1 MLRRNEQGFA
11 KINLG
16 LRVLGRRPDGYH
28 NIQTVFQSVDLSD
41 DVEVE
46 FRPAKRRTISLHCDQ
61 PDLNNRSNLAW
72 RAAERLLTRLGVNAR
87 VHITLS
93 KRIPVGTGLGGGS
106 SDAGAVLRAISKL
119 VAEPPPSRTLF
130 DVASAIGSDVPYFLV
145 GGAVTAS
152 GRGTDL
158 SPIPELPPAWTVI
171 ALPDVSVSTVWAY
184 QALADSRVT
193 GLTQF
198 PPWTRIENADL
209 ESLTFE
215 AQGAKGLSERIH
227 NDFESVVFQRYPALE
242 TIKRQLLANGARGA
256 SLSGSGSAVFGIFC
270 SFHNASQAA
279 DSLSSE
285 GARTE
290 VARFLTRSDCGLA
303 LEMDKGPRETD
314 GVGD

>member
-1 MLRRNEQGFA
+1 MLRRNERGFA

-28 NIQTVFQSVDLSD
+28 DIQTVFQSVDLSD

-46 FRPAKRRTISLHCDQ
+46 VEPAKRRTITLHCDQ
-61 PDLNNRSNLAW
+61 PDLNNQSNLAW
-72 RAAERLLTRLGVNAR
+72 RAAESLLTRLGVTAR

-106 SDAGAVLRAISKL
+106 SDAGAVLRAISHIL
-119 VAEPPPSRTLF
+119 PDPPPSQTLF

-145 GGAVTAS
+145 GGAVAAS

-158 SPIPELPPAWTVI
+158 APIPELPRAWTVI
-171 ALPDVSVSTVWAY
+171 VLTDVSVSTAWAY

-198 PPWTRIENADL
+198 PPWTRIESADL
-209 ESLTFE
+209 EASALE
-215 AQGAKGLSERIH
+215 ARGAKSLSERIQ
-227 NDFESVVFQRYPALE
+227 NDFESVVFQRYPTLE
-242 TIKRQLLANGARGA
+242 RIKRQLLANGARGA
-256 SLSGSGSAVFGIFC
+256 SLSGSGSAVFGIFS

-285 GARTE
+285 GVRTE
-290 VARFLTRSDCGLA
+290 VARFLTRSECGLA
-303 LEMDKGPRETD
+303 LEMDKRSRETD
-314 GVGD
+314 GGGD